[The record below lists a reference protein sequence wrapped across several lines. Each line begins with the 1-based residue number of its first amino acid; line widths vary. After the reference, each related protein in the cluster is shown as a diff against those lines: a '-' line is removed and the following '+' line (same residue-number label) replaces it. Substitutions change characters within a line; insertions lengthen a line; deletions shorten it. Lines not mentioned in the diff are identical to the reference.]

1 MSTFSKNAEA
11 CTLCIDPETHAMN
24 TQHSATSQTRE
35 RDHTAFETKWHMQYP
50 QQGEDY
56 LDDGG
61 RRCWPMTI
69 MMTVMMMMTMRM
81 SMMRMSMVTKMSI
94 CGHDID
100 GIAYVDPSDAGLAN
114 CSEAAGMQIR
124 TLAG

>member
-1 MSTFSKNAEA
+1 
-11 CTLCIDPETHAMN
+11 
-24 TQHSATSQTRE
+24 
-35 RDHTAFETKWHMQYP
+35 MQYP